1 MRWMC
6 ATLLALASASTA
18 GGQVLWAGLAAG
30 TSWTW
35 EAPTAP
41 DQNFLHSS
49 DGAPS
54 AFVAF
59 PFYDDSLVRLQVAD
73 LPFEPV
79 IDGVGWPG
87 KLRAYTVGVDYFFRG
102 VFGEF
107 VISGGLGSYDLR
119 LKAKQPPADVEGQ
132 EFGWYLGV
140 GEWFQLSK
148 RWRVTAEVKMHRAEN
163 LGKPIVV
170 AATAGLAF
178 AF

>member
-1 MRWMC
+1 MC
-6 ATLLALASASTA
+6 AALLALASASTA

-49 DGAPS
+49 EGAPS

-59 PFYDDSLVRLQVAD
+59 PFYEGDSLVRLQVAD
-73 LPFEPV
+73 LPFEPA

-87 KLRAYTVGVDYFFRG
+87 RLRAYTVGVDYFFRG
-102 VFGEF
+102 VFGQF
-107 VISGGLGSYDLR
+107 LVSGGLGSYELN
-119 LKAKQPPADVEGQ
+119 LQAQNPPDGVEQ
-132 EFGWYLGV
+132 WAFGWYLGV
-140 GEWFQLSK
+140 GEWFQLSR
-148 RWRVTAEVKMHRAEN
+148 RWRLTAEVKMHSTQN
-163 LGKPIVV
+163 YGDPTVV
-170 AATAGLAF
+170 TATAGLAF

>member
-6 ATLLALASASTA
+6 ATLLALAGATTAS
-18 GGQVLWAGLAAG
+18 GQVLWAGLAAG

-35 EAPTAP
+35 QAPTAP

-49 DGAPS
+49 NGAPS
-54 AFVAF
+54 AFLAF
-59 PFYDDSLVRLQVAD
+59 PLDEDTLVRLQAAD

-87 KLRAYTVGVDYFFRG
+87 KLRAYTVGLDYAFKG
-102 VFGEF
+102 VFGQF
-107 VISGGLGSYDLR
+107 LISGGLGSYGLR
-119 LKAKQPPADVEGQ
+119 LQAQHPPAAVE
-132 EFGWYLGV
+132 ERKFGWYLGV
-140 GEWFQLSK
+140 GEWFQLTQ
-148 RWRVTAEVKMHRAEN
+148 RWRVTAEVKMHRAQN
-163 LGKPIVV
+163 LGNPIVV